1 MKYLNHLLF
10 LTIVMALTSCT
21 AAAKNGNEQAEKSA
35 DNSEGV
41 VVTLDK
47 ASFMMKV
54 FNYEKNKTQ
63 FVYEGTKPCIVD
75 FYADWCGPCKMVA
88 PILKD
93 LAGVYK
99 DQIVVYKVNIDE
111 NKELAQAFGIQS
123 IPTYLF
129 VPVKGKPQMAVGA
142 LPKEEFVGVIENILL
157 GKKTE

>member
-1 MKYLNHLLF
+1 MKYLKHLLF
-10 LTIVMALTSCT
+10 LTLVLALVSCT
-21 AAAKNGNEQAEKSA
+21 VSAKNGGKPA
-35 DNSEGV
+35 DNTAANSEGV

-47 ASFMMKV
+47 TSFLMKV
-54 FNYEKNKTQ
+54 FNYEQNKSN

-75 FYADWCGPCKMVA
+75 FYADWCGPCRMVA

-111 NKELAQAFGIQS
+111 NKDLAEAFGIQS

-129 VPVKGKPQMAVGA
+129 VPMKGKPQMAVGA
-142 LPKEEFVGVIENILL
+142 LPREEFVGVIENILL
-157 GKKTE
+157 GKKQP